1 MVTDM
6 SGMITAPDHLERTIE
21 KICSFIRE
29 ISARSGRKHLV
40 IGLSGGI
47 DSSLSAALA
56 VRALGNSQLFGIMM
70 PYHSSSAESLTD
82 AKALADWLQI
92 ETTVEAISPMV
103 DAYFANRDA
112 DQLRRG
118 NKMARE
124 RMSILFDYA
133 HQRNALVVGT
143 GNRTEIALGY
153 TTWYGDSACSFN
165 PIGELYKT
173 EVRAMAKHLGMPKS
187 IIEKAPSADLWS
199 GQTDEGEIGVSYEM
213 IDQILVALLDDS
225 VRNRRGLEKHF
236 PTVSLT
242 RVIELINR
250 HYYKRQLPSI
260 APLSKK
266 PIPERIE
273 LSE

>member
-1 MVTDM
+1 
-6 SGMITAPDHLERTIE
+6 MISAPDHLERTINQ
-21 KICSFIRE
+21 ICDFIRE
-29 ISARSGRKHLV
+29 VTTRAGRKNLV

-47 DSSLSAALA
+47 DSSLSAALS
-56 VRALGNSQLFGIMM
+56 VRALGSEHIFGIMM
-70 PYHSSSAESLTD
+70 PYRSSSEASLSD
-82 AKALADWLQI
+82 AQALASWLHI
-92 ETTVEAISPMV
+92 ETTVESISPMV
-103 DAYFANRDA
+103 DAFFANREA
-112 DQLRRG
+112 DELRRG

-133 HQRNALVVGT
+133 HDRNALVVGT

-173 EVRAMAKHLGMPKS
+173 EVRAMARHLGMPAS
-187 IIEKAPSADLWS
+187 IITKAPSADLWQ
-199 GQTDEGEIGVSYEM
+199 GQTDESEIGVTYEL
-213 IDQILVALLDDS
+213 IDQILVALLDDG

-236 PTVSLT
+236 PKASVA

-250 HYYKRQLPSI
+250 HYYKRQLPII
-260 APLSKK
+260 ASLSKK
-266 PIPERIE
+266 PIPDRIE